1 MTWSRKPSRP
11 SGAPPKPD
19 GSATERSS
27 SPISK
32 KPFGSGRGNPD
43 WMPSEPRVPHDL
55 DGLPCSSKVSHTKGT
70 HSMTTAKEVMKLI
83 KDNDVKYADFRFT
96 DPRGKWQHVTFDI
109 GMIEEDTFA
118 EGQMFDGS
126 SIAGWKAIHESDMN
140 LMPDPSSAVID
151 PFFAETTL
159 SLVCDVLEPTT
170 GEPYNRDPRGIA
182 KKAEGYAKGTGVGD
196 TIYFGP
202 EAEFFIFDDV
212 KYSATPYNT
221 GFKLDSVEFPTNS
234 DTDYEGGNLG
244 HHIGFKKGY
253 FPVPPQDTVQD
264 MRSEMLG
271 AMARMGVK
279 VEKHHHEVASAQHEL
294 GMKFSPM
301 VVMADQLQ
309 IYKYCISQVAQI
321 YGKTA
326 TFMPKPIYGDN
337 GSGMHCH
344 QSIWK
349 DGKPVFA
356 GNKYADLS
364 DICLSYIAG
373 IIKHAKAI
381 NAFTNPTTNSYKRLV
396 PGYEAPVL
404 LAYSARNRSASCR
417 IPYTTNPKAKR
428 VEVRFPDPLCNPYLG
443 FAAMLMAGLDGV
455 KNKLDPGP
463 AMDKDLYDLPKAELK
478 TIPTVCG
485 SLRQALEELDK
496 DRSFLKAGGVFDDDF
511 IDSYIELKMVEVIRF
526 EHTPHPVEYEMY
538 YSA

>member
-1 MTWSRKPSRP
+1 M
-11 SGAPPKPD
+11 A
-19 GSATERSS
+19 
-27 SPISK
+27 
-32 KPFGSGRGNPD
+32 
-43 WMPSEPRVPHDL
+43 
-55 DGLPCSSKVSHTKGT
+55 
-70 HSMTTAKEVMKLI
+70 TAKDILAQI
-83 KDNDVKYADFRFT
+83 KEKDVKYVDVRFT
-96 DPRGKWQHVTFDI
+96 DMRGKMQHVTFDI
-109 GMIEEDTFA
+109 DLVDDDFLTDGT
-118 EGQMFDGS
+118 MFDGS
-126 SIAGWKAIHESDMN
+126 SIAGWKAINESDMK
-140 LMPDPSSAVID
+140 LRPDLDSAIID
-151 PFFAETTL
+151 PFYQQTTL
-159 SLVCDVLEPTT
+159 ALFCDVVNPDT
-170 GEPYNRDPRGIA
+170 GTPYDRDPRSIA
-182 KKAEGYAKGTGVGD
+182 KAALTFVKASGIGD
-196 TIYFGP
+196 TVFFGP

-364 DICLSYIAG
+364 DTCLSYIAG

-396 PGYEAPVL
+396 PGFEAPVL

-428 VEVRFPDPLCNPYLG
+428 VEVRFPDPLANPYLG
-443 FAAMLMAGLDGV
+443 FAAMLMAGMDGV

-463 AMDKDLYDLPKAELK
+463 AIDKDLYDLPPAELK
-478 TIPTVCG
+478 QIPTVCG
-485 SLRQALEELDK
+485 SLRQALEELSK
-496 DRSFLKAGGVFDDDF
+496 DRAFLKAGGVFDDDF
-511 IDSYIELKMVEVIRF
+511 IDSYIDLKMTEVIRF
-526 EHTPHPVEYEMY
+526 EHTPHPVEFEMY